1 MSLTQRYP
9 APTFGPFSGLG
20 AAGYGAPAFGGS
32 FTGSFTGGFAQ
43 PLGQPMPQFQ
53 RSWVPPVAPVSA
65 TPLGST
71 LGSLPLGAPYQT
83 VASTPGAI
91 PTVQRYPAYGA
102 PVVRTAVA
110 PKAKPAPFAIRLGA
124 TMPNFACST
133 TEGDYQFHDL
143 LARNPDCPWTVL
155 MTHPKDYTPV
165 CTTELGRAHQLA
177 GEFAKRG
184 VQLVAL
190 SCDDT
195 ESHLGWTQD
204 ILANI
209 GDDSPALNFPI
220 IADSSREIVSTLGML
235 DPLEI
240 GAAGLPL
247 PARGLVVIDE
257 KKQVRLYILYPA
269 TTGRNFDEVLRGID
283 SLQITRD
290 LKLASPVD
298 WKYGDRMIVAPP
310 VPTEEAKTK
319 YEDFQIKELPSG
331 KEYLR
336 SVKCPDLK
344 K

>member
-1 MSLTQRYP
+1 M
-9 APTFGPFSGLG
+9 G
-20 AAGYGAPAFGGS
+20 
-32 FTGSFTGGFAQ
+32 
-43 PLGQPMPQFQ
+43 
-53 RSWVPPVAPVSA
+53 
-65 TPLGST
+65 
-71 LGSLPLGAPYQT
+71 
-83 VASTPGAI
+83 
-91 PTVQRYPAYGA
+91 
-102 PVVRTAVA
+102 
-110 PKAKPAPFAIRLGA
+110 
-124 TMPNFACST
+124 
-133 TEGDYQFHDL
+133 
-143 LARNPDCPWTVL
+143 
-155 MTHPKDYTPV
+155 

-195 ESHLGWTQD
+195 ESHVGWTKD
-204 ILANI
+204 ILANL
-209 GDDSPALNFPI
+209 GDSDSTKLNFPI
-220 IADSSREIVSTLGML
+220 IADSSRELVSTLGML

-240 GAAGLPL
+240 GAAGLPM

-257 KKQVRLYILYPA
+257 KVQVRLYILYPA
-269 TTGRNFDEVLRGID
+269 TTGRNFDEVLRAID

-310 VPTEEAKTK
+310 VPTDEAKTK